1 MFLIWT
7 PEGNRDSSG
16 HNPGFLWSYI
26 RDFSGRVPGFLWSC
40 SGISL
45 VVSSLY
51 N

>member
-1 MFLIWT
+1 MFPIWT

-16 HNPGFLWSYI
+16 HIPGFLWSYI